1 MEEIMDYSER
11 RMPFQDLMCRFTRVQ
26 DVEKAIEQTLP
37 SKCTIKIEEGDT
49 LVVHTPGGGGYG
61 DPRRRAPKERPK
73 GCSEW
78 SRLHREGCA
87 RAVSIRNGLVDEART
102 RLLRAEP

>member
-11 RMPFQDLMCRFTRVQ
+11 RIPFQDLMCRFTRVQ

-61 DPRRRAPKERPK
+61 NPRRRAPKSVLRDV
-73 GCSEW
+73 
-78 SRLHREGCA
+78 L
-87 RAVSIRNGLVDEART
+87 NGLVSIEKAARAPSRSGT
-102 RLLRAEP
+102 VW